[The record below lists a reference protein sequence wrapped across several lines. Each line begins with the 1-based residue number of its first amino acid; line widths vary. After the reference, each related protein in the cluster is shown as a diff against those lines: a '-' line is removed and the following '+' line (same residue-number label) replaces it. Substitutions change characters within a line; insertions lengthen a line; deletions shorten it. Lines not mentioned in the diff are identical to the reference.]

1 MSDTT
6 KQAPSPADVA
16 SLARP
21 RPAAEAKPS
30 EPAGTVTPARRGHR
44 GAGART
50 LPRGHRLRHRLR
62 HPRRRDPPGLR
73 PDARLQEGA
82 PHPRAPRAG
91 RRPRGRGVCRRR
103 PARSACAWRRRAR
116 ARRTSSP
123 RSPTRTWTPCP
134 SSPSPGRSRARAI
147 GTDAFQEADIRGIT
161 MPITKHNYLVTD
173 PAKIP
178 QAIAEAFHVASTG
191 RPGPVLVDIS
201 KDALQA
207 TTTFS
212 WPPQIDLPGYRPGA
226 CARTASRSARPPA
239 SWPRP
244 SGRSSTSAAA
254 SSGPARARRCAAS
267 SS

>member
-1 MSDTT
+1 MS
-6 KQAPSPADVA
+6 ARRSSPAVEVTGA
-16 SLARP
+16 QALVLSL
-21 RPAAEAKPS
+21 EAI
-30 EPAGTVTPARRGHR
+30 GCDTVFGIPG
-44 GAGART
+44 GAI
-50 LPRGHRLRHRLR
+50 L
-62 HPRRRDPPGLR
+62 PGLR
-73 PDARLQEGA
+73 PDARLQEGP

-103 PARSACAWRRRAR
+103 PARSASAWRRRAP
-116 ARRTSSP
+116 ARRTSSR
-123 RSPTRTWTPCP
+123 RSPTPTWTPCP
-134 SSPSPGRSRARAI
+134 IVAITGQVASAAI

-212 WPPQIDLPGYRPGA
+212 WPPQIDLPGYRPVPA
-226 CARTASRSARPPA
+226 PARQADPRGVPPHGRGQA
-239 SWPRP
+239 A
-244 SGRSSTSAAA
+244 RSSTSAAA
-254 SSGPARARRCAAS
+254 SSGPARARRCARS